1 MTRSWAAAS
10 FSCFLVPSIVA
21 RSRRSSRRRA
31 NCRRIDLSIRRVARR
46 PPATGSGRQSPY
58 GGILRVAGTCRR
70 TRAWTRGTEAI
81 CASDMMFASPT
92 CRCGRGHAAISNSRL
107 RRALH
112 DGSSKWKRESLAR
125 PAIARRCDRP
135 AGARAHRSAKKRD
148 ARGDPSKRSRASLL
162 PHREQRARDHNL
174 PTDAFTS

>member
-1 MTRSWAAAS
+1 MGGR
-10 FSCFLVPSIVA
+10 FVFVFPSA
-21 RSRRSSRRRA
+21 LYRRA
-31 NCRRIDLSIRRVARR
+31 IAAIFTTPSKLPPHRSFHSPRGQTPARDGFGAAIPVWR
-46 PPATGSGRQSPY
+46 DFASCG
-58 GGILRVAGTCRR
+58 ACRR

-112 DGSSKWKRESLAR
+112 DGSSKWKRESLAQ